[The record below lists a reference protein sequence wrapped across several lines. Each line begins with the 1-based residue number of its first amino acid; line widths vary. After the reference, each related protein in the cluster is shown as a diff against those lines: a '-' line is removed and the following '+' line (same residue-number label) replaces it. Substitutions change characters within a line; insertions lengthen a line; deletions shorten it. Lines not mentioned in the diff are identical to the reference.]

1 MNSLELYIKD
11 IKNALNNNLYFAA
24 LALSLTI
31 PDICGMIM
39 YPDLYSKKRYIKWYD
54 EYLGQYEESPRNEE
68 REEKMPFL
76 NGEACY
82 ELRCAIL
89 HEGRNNIEDREL
101 KSINLDKFTLL
112 LEEKNSMDSYCDG
125 ASVGGFEHKS
135 TLDIQVRN
143 ICNKIVW
150 VVEGLI
156 EKSELDIS
164 KAPNI
169 NVKDYGAEIRR
180 LKDYNYQAK
189 RAMLKPR
196 DKYEPIYKYCS
207 VESAKSILSNNCVIL
222 NNPKKFNDPFDSIID
237 ISKED
242 EDKSREIVYSF
253 YIFNEIDKFLNE
265 KKLPLKG
272 LQKLS
277 VGFYKSMYRK
287 YKKMAI
293 KAGIFEAN
301 KMMLSITRFFIGMLP
316 KEEIEKSREEFAKQV
331 TERIKNVRSSV
342 LMSCFSK
349 RYDSTLMWSHYAD
362 KHRGVCIE
370 FERPDDFSDVR
381 YKSVREPFDLVG
393 VTKRC
398 LAYMLDGNEINY
410 SDLRLI
416 NKISS
421 PLLTKSED
429 WAYEQEVRC
438 IFTSFTSLEDLEM
451 LDFDKYLYFMPTM
464 IRKVYLGVNM
474 SEAEK
479 TEIES
484 ICQKLKIEVVDTKL
498 SDDEYKIEIAK

>member
-1 MNSLELYIKD
+1 VNSLELYIKD
-11 IKNALNNNLYFAA
+11 IKGSLNNNLYFSA
-24 LALSLTI
+24 LALALTL
-31 PDICGMIM
+31 PDICGQMM
-39 YPDLYSKKRYIKWYD
+39 YPDLYSKARYKKWYD
-54 EYLGQYEESPRNEE
+54 EYIGQYEESPHDKDSEV
-68 REEKMPFL
+68 KMPYL
-76 NGEACY
+76 SGEACY
-82 ELRCAIL
+82 ALRCAIL
-89 HEGRNNIEDREL
+89 HEGRNNIEDR
-101 KSINLDKFTLL
+101 NLETITLDEFTLL
-112 LEEKNSMDSYCDG
+112 LEEKNKMDSYCDG
-125 ASVGGFEHKS
+125 ASVGGFENKS

-156 EKSELDIS
+156 QKGELDIS

-180 LKDYNYQAK
+180 LRDYSYKEK
-189 RAMLKPR
+189 RALLKPK
-196 DKYEPIYKYCS
+196 DNYEPIYKYCS
-207 VESAKSILSNNCVIL
+207 FGSAKSILSNNCVIL
-222 NNPKKFNDPFDSIID
+222 NNPKNFNDPFDSIID
-237 ISKED
+237 VTKED
-242 EDKSREIVYSF
+242 EEKSRDIVYSF
-253 YIFNEIDKFLNE
+253 YLFNEIDKRLNE
-265 KKLPLKG
+265 KKLAFKG

-277 VGFYKSMYRK
+277 VGFYRSMFKK

-293 KAGIFEAN
+293 KVGMFEAN
-301 KMMLSITRFFIGMLP
+301 KMMLSITRYFVRMLP
-316 KEEIEKSREEFAKQV
+316 KEEMGKAKEEFTKQV

-370 FERPDDFSDVR
+370 FERPDNFSDVK
-381 YKSVREPFDLVG
+381 YKSVREPFDLIG

-398 LAYMLDGNEINY
+398 LAYMLAGNEINY
-410 SDLRLI
+410 SDLHLI

-429 WAYEQEVRC
+429 WEYEQEVRC
-438 IFTSFTSLEDLEM
+438 IFTSFTSLEELEM

-474 SEAEK
+474 PEEDK
-479 TEIES
+479 TEIER
-484 ICQKLKIEVVDTKL
+484 ICKKMKIEVVNTKL
-498 SDDEYKIEIAK
+498 SDDEYKIVSE